1 MKAGIFGAL
10 LIYFSLLLG
19 LSFWFSRKRKTV
31 EDFFL
36 ASRNLSS
43 FLVFFTVTASWI
55 GATSMLVTMDEARR
69 VGISSIWVMAAPA
82 VVTILVFAF
91 LLSGPIRKLPI
102 VTLSD
107 LVEARYGRVV
117 RHMAS
122 FLIVW
127 YMVLL
132 AASQMVALGRFLG
145 PFLGTSYL
153 VSLAV
158 GTAVVLIYASAGGF
172 LSVVITDGLQFSLL
186 MAGIFGLLLWAVKK
200 GPEEILWAAG
210 SNIFSREGIFLD
222 FHRNILIFL
231 SFTLAWII
239 SPIIWQRIQ
248 SSRTAKTAKKGLL
261 MSGLAL
267 TSIYAALIAIG
278 IMAPGNASVEAP
290 LLSFLITDMAG
301 SFLGLLLF
309 IAVLAAIMSTMDT
322 AVNTGA
328 MSMAHDILGQ
338 LRPGWNKGKGMIVL
352 SRASTV
358 LVGLAAFLV
367 ATRFQSI
374 LTTLGLASE
383 IMAEGLFIPGTAMIF
398 LKGEYPRAGILS
410 LAAGGGFSLLSFLNQ
425 AGLMTGLPVWP
436 YSLPYGLGLGG
447 LGFAIGMVL
456 DKRVSDKMNK
466 MPS

>member
-1 MKAGIFGAL
+1 MTGIFGAL
-10 LIYFSLLLG
+10 LIYFILLLG
-19 LSFWFSRKRKTV
+19 LSFFFSRKRRTV
-31 EDFFL
+31 EDYFL
-36 ASRNLSS
+36 GSRNLSS
-43 FLVFFTVTASWI
+43 FLLFLTVTASWI

-69 VGISSIWVMAAPA
+69 VGISSLWVMAAPA
-82 VVTILVFAF
+82 VVTILVFA
-91 LLSGPIRKLPI
+91 LLLAGPIRKLPI
-102 VTLSD
+102 ITLSD
-107 LVEARYGRVV
+107 LVEARYGRTV
-117 RHMAS
+117 RHLAS

-132 AASQMVALGRFLG
+132 AASQMVAMGRFLS

-172 LSVVITDGLQFSLL
+172 LSVVITDGFQFFLL
-186 MAGIFGLLLWAVKK
+186 MAGIFGLLLWALKN
-200 GPEEILWAAG
+200 GPVELLCVAG
-210 SNIFSREGIFLD
+210 SNIFSREGMFSD

-248 SSRTAKTAKKGLL
+248 SARTAKTAKKGLL
-261 MSGLAL
+261 MSGFAL
-267 TSIYAALIAIG
+267 TLIYAVLIAIG
-278 IMAPGNASVEAP
+278 ILVPGEASSEAP
-290 LLSFLITDMAG
+290 LLSSLITDMAG

-309 IAVLAAIMSTMDT
+309 VAVLAAVMSTMDT

-328 MSMAHDILGQ
+328 LTLAHDIFGQ
-338 LRPGWNKGKGMIVL
+338 LRSGWLKGREMIVL
-352 SRASTV
+352 SRSSTV

-374 LTTLGLASE
+374 LTTMGLASE
-383 IMAEGLFIPGTAMIF
+383 IMAEGMFIPGAAMIF
-398 LKGEYPRAGILS
+398 LKGRYPRAGILS
-410 LAAGGGFSLLSFLNQ
+410 LGAGGSISLLSFLSQ

-447 LGFAIGMVL
+447 LGFVIGMVL
-456 DKRVSDKMNK
+456 DKRSLDKPSR